1 MEKQESE
8 KLPEA
13 TVYRYTESLEDAE
26 KFLKSAAS
34 FIQERV
40 SKDEKVV
47 CALSGGVDS
56 SVTAMIFEKA
66 IGDRLYPIHFDTGF
80 MRKIEGEEEVNLV
93 EEEFGHMK
101 NFELIDKSDL
111 FHENVFG
118 IKNSEEKRIAFRN
131 TYEHVLNEKIK
142 EIGAKAITQ
151 GTIRPDIMETKGEI
165 KSQNNVDT
173 NFDVNK
179 MIEPLTGLYKPQVRL
194 LARESGLPEGIYLR
208 QPFPG
213 PGLSVRT
220 VEKINDYKLE
230 NEKTANDYLE
240 RFVENYFEEK
250 YGRMNLWDQV
260 SGSRI
265 PFQYFSA
272 TFDNEMEKSE
282 KINSY
287 LKELGLEAE
296 AFSLKNKAT
305 GVVEEDGE
313 KQRVY
318 APVILLR
325 GNLEQEIVYYLGKQ
339 IPKRFEA
346 SRVLFQLAS
355 SGDDKDWI
363 VGLRIVDSED
373 AITAEPLKLPF
384 DDLEVVGEKIVEVTD
399 TSIVG
404 YDVSPKPPATIEYE

>member
-1 MEKQESE
+1 M
-8 KLPEA
+8 PEA
-13 TVYRYTESLEDAE
+13 TVYRYTESLENADE
-26 KFLKSAAS
+26 FLESASS
-34 FIQERV
+34 FIQEHV
-40 SKDEKVV
+40 SEDEKVV

-80 MRKIEGEEEVNLV
+80 MRKIEGEEEVKLV
-93 EEEFGHMK
+93 EEEFGHMD

-118 IKNSEEKRIAFRN
+118 IENSEEKRIAFRN
-131 TYEHVLNEKIK
+131 TYEQVLNEKIR
-142 EIGAKAITQ
+142 EIGADAITQ

-194 LARESGLPEGIYLR
+194 LAREIGLPEEVYLR

-220 VEKINDYKLE
+220 VEEINDYKLE

-250 YGRMNLWDQV
+250 YGQMNLWDQV

-272 TFDNEMEKSE
+272 TFDNEMKKYEE
-282 KINSY
+282 INNY
-287 LKELGLEAE
+287 MEDVGIEAE

-305 GVVEEDGE
+305 GVVEKDGE

-325 GNLEQEIVYYLGKQ
+325 GDLEQELIYYLGKQ

-346 SRVLFQLAS
+346 SRVLFELAS
-355 SGDDKDWI
+355 SSNEKDWI

-373 AITAEPLKLPF
+373 AITAEPLKMPF
-384 DDLEVVGEKIVEVTD
+384 DDLRRVGEKIVKETD

-404 YDVSPKPPATIEYE
+404 FDVSPKPPATIEYE